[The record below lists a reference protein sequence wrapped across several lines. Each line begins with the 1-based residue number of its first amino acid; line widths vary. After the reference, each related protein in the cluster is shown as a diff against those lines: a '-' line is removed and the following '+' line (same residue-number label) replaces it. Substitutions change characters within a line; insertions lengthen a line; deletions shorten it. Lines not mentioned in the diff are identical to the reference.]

1 MSTARIRCSGIGKKF
16 CRTTSGALRQAL
28 AEPLRRL
35 MARSSLT
42 ALRKDEFWALNGVS
56 FEAQP
61 GECIG
66 IIGPNGAG
74 KSTLLKLINGD
85 FRPERGSL
93 DINGAITSLIRL
105 GNGLQPLLTGRENI
119 YIRLS
124 ESGFSKTEIDGM
136 LNRIVDFAGLANA
149 LDAPVRHYSDG
160 MYARLEF
167 SIATCVAMDILLV
180 DEVLSVGDSAF
191 QMRCLQRL
199 EELKRAGATVLL
211 VSHSEMTVRQIAERC
226 LLLLDGE
233 ALAFGET
240 DALFRKYY
248 EATGLLNSQLQPLGL
263 APEMPADFI
272 GTLNLSD
279 ISIVGLAQQET
290 AHLVTGQSVQFIIC
304 HAGECSGEVDLVLQ
318 FWSSAGLLIASFD
331 SAQNGG
337 EIKLNALGDL
347 RLDVPFLGLTPGVY
361 RVAGGFR
368 SGGRW
373 QCYRSDL
380 MRLVVVQDGLPDYQ
394 GLVALPGCIQ
404 RLGSA

>member
-16 CRTTSGALRQAL
+16 CRTTSASVWQAL

-35 MARSSLT
+35 TARSNNPA

-85 FRPERGSL
+85 FRPERGRL

-105 GNGLQPLLTGRENI
+105 GNGLQPMLTGRENI

-136 LNRIVDFAGLANA
+136 LNWIVDFAGLAKA

-167 SIATCVAMDILLV
+167 SIATSVALDILLV
-180 DEVLSVGDSAF
+180 DEVLSVGDTAF

-199 EELKRAGATVLL
+199 EELKKAGATILL

-226 LLLLDGE
+226 LLLFDGE

-248 EATGLLNSQLQPLGL
+248 EATGFLNRELQPLGL
-263 APEMPADFI
+263 APEMPTDFI
-272 GTLNLSD
+272 GSLNLSD
-279 ISIVGLAQQET
+279 LSIVGLAARET
-290 AHLVTGQSVQFIIC
+290 AHLVTGQSVQFLIC
-304 HAGECSGEVDLVLQ
+304 HAGGCSGVVDLVLQ
-318 FWSSAGLLIASFD
+318 FWSSAGLLMASFD

-337 EIKLNALGDL
+337 DISLNAQGNL
-347 RLDVPFLGLTPGVY
+347 RLDLPFLGLTPGVY

-373 QCYRSDL
+373 QGYRSDL
-380 MRLVVVQDGLPDYQ
+380 MRLVVVQDGVSDYQ

-404 RLGSA
+404 S